1 MTDAPTPNTPQFAGG
16 SLPPAPRR
24 KGELPGM
31 SPDAANA
38 RRTGPLPGTF
48 TPRAAVPTAHP
59 RKVKNGIKLAS
70 RSGPVT
76 SAWAG
81 QRWLRLVEDFSSQG
95 AAAEGLSYARAGQA
109 RALNIAPGHIHSSVQ
124 GRMPYPYT
132 VDVRLPTI
140 RPDQWGAVLDAMTGE
155 ARHVAGLLGG
165 EVPSN
170 IEDLFLPL
178 HLRLFPSDVS
188 DLSVSCSCG
197 QCEPPSLPALD
208 PSNPSAPPAK
218 PLFGGWCKHVACVM
232 TLVAERLGA
241 DTFLIFALRG
251 IQRDELLEQLRSRR
265 TRQTGSRVAEAG
277 ANGQAGAPMPL
288 DTRPVPVYLPRLQG
302 ADEAATPL
310 EQSIDHFWAAG
321 PGLHQIELSMQ
332 PPEVQHP
339 LLRRLGSSPF
349 DAAVGAR
356 FPLVGLLATC
366 YDVVTQHALEE
377 EKTRIDE
384 EA

>member
-1 MTDAPTPNTPQFAGG
+1 MSDNNPPSSPRPTP
-16 SLPPAPRR
+16 R
-24 KGELPGM
+24 GELPGM
-31 SPDAANA
+31 AADQLA
-38 RRTGPLPGTF
+38 DRRLASGAMPGMF

-59 RKVKNGIKLAS
+59 RKVKNGVKLVS

-95 AAAEGLSYARAGQA
+95 AAAEGLIYARSGQA
-109 RALNIAPGHIHSSVQ
+109 RALNIASGHIHASVQ
-124 GRMPYPYT
+124 GRMPSPYN
-132 VDVRLPTI
+132 VDIRLPVI
-140 RPDQWGAVLDAMTGE
+140 RPEQWAAVLDAMTGE

-170 IEDLFLPL
+170 IEDIFLPL
-178 HLRLFPSDVS
+178 HLRLFPSEVS
-188 DLSVSCSCG
+188 DLSVSCTCG
-197 QCEPPSLPALD
+197 QCEPPGLSQPD
-208 PSNPSAPPAK
+208 PSDPSAPPVR

-232 TLVAERLGA
+232 TLVAERLGN
-241 DTFLIFALRG
+241 DTFLIFAVRG
-251 IQRDELLEQLRSRR
+251 IQRDELLEQIRARRSR
-265 TRQTGSRVAEAG
+265 QTSARAAEPGPGGSL
-277 ANGQAGAPMPL
+277 MPA
-288 DTRPVPVYLPRLQG
+288 DTRPVPVYLPRLPG

-310 EQSIDHFWAAG
+310 EQSIDHFWVSG

-332 PPEVQHP
+332 QPDVSHP

-349 DAAVGAR
+349 DAAAGAK

-377 EKTRIDE
+377 ERARIATE
-384 EA
+384 SGQP